1 MEQMTGSPEECPE
14 SRMIINID
22 TKTRRPSILRR
33 DSLCHDSFDFSNCR
47 KSSASSGYSSGSS
60 SPDSVSSYRKHRRT
74 VTFHQDLFKDI
85 KFNFV
90 EDYDDEDKVL
100 PDLLSGINPAS
111 ESCLGTEDLDDIAR
125 VKAAER
131 AQELPILRDV
141 LTWLAASLPLSLL
154 TPIMEVAWPAKV
166 DDLTVN
172 FLDRLEQTFPV
183 LKEPT
188 DTVLEHLKQGL
199 STGYY
204 EPVREKIHKISH
216 AMSISEELAM
226 VWSVAGEDQYCLER
240 LESITRKVP
249 QPSLLFS
256 KIPGSLFFT
265 P

>member
-1 MEQMTGSPEECPE
+1 MEQMTGSPEECPQ

-22 TKTRRPSILRR
+22 IKTRRPSILRR
-33 DSLCHDSFDFSNCR
+33 DSLCHR

-60 SPDSVSSYRKHRRT
+60 SPDSTTSYRKHRRT

-111 ESCLGTEDLDDIAR
+111 ESCLSTEDLADIAR
-125 VKAAER
+125 V
-131 AQELPILRDV
+131 PILRDL

-166 DDLTVN
+166 DDLTVK

-188 DTVLEHLKQGL
+188 DTVLEHLK
-199 STGYY
+199 
-204 EPVREKIHKISH
+204 VR
-216 AMSISEELAM
+216 
-226 VWSVAGEDQYCLER
+226 Q
-240 LESITRKVP
+240 
-249 QPSLLFS
+249 
-256 KIPGSLFFT
+256 
-265 P
+265 